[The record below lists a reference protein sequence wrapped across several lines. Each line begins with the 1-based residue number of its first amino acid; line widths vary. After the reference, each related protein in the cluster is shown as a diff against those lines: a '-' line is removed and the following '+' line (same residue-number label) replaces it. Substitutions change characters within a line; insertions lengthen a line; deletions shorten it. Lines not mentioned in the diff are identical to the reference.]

1 MSKIS
6 LTGDLMVPDVSI
18 VIRAYN
24 EAGPLRRLLEWTRR
38 QEFEGAVEVIVV
50 DNGSTD
56 GTAAVAREFGARVV
70 TLPQGEF
77 SYPKS
82 LNLGVEAARAPV
94 VVCLVAHAYP
104 DTTDWLARGLRHF
117 ADRRVAGVYSYTKA
131 HAGAPLWDWLVHGPG
146 YVWSRWRGPV
156 AMRHVWP
163 GTFGATNLALR
174 RALWEERDFDE
185 RYGAG
190 GEDSAW
196 AAWAMA
202 RGYKIIRDP
211 AFVVRHSHYLQSWGQ
226 VWRQIVVWLKT
237 GKPRRFDQAEL
248 TFREK
253 M

>member
-1 MSKIS
+1 MLWLVEINCHGSDDRMSKIS

-117 ADRRVAGVYSYTKA
+117 ADRRVAVGLARAWAGVR
-131 HAGAPLWDWLVHGPG
+131 LE
-146 YVWSRWRGPV
+146 PV
-156 AMRHVWP
+156 AR
-163 GTFGATNLALR
+163 
-174 RALWEERDFDE
+174 
-185 RYGAG
+185 AG
-190 GEDSAW
+190 GD
-196 AAWAMA
+196 AACVA
-202 RGYKIIRDP
+202 RD
-211 AFVVRHSHYLQSWGQ
+211 
-226 VWRQIVVWLKT
+226 VWRHQPRVAAGIVGGARL
-237 GKPRRFDQAEL
+237 
-248 TFREK
+248 
-253 M
+253 